1 MKKLLLFT
9 ICVTLTFSSCKKSS
23 SDIPA
28 NTISATVD
36 GVDESFNTNPIAE
49 LGTAISLN
57 SNLIISG
64 SNGSG
69 TGSDSMGITIESNNT
84 IIKGSYTNA
93 SANNS
98 SYVSVLYNKGPFS
111 PSNPTVYSTDV
122 NGDYPTTVTIT
133 SMSSTN
139 IQGTFSG
146 KLLLS
151 DGTTIKNVTNGKF
164 NLTIK

>member
-9 ICVTLTFSSCKKSS
+9 ICVTLAFSSCKKSS
-23 SDIPA
+23 SDIPV
-28 NTISATVD
+28 NTISATID

-64 SNGSG
+64 GNGSG
-69 TGSDSMGITIESNNT
+69 TGSDSMAITIESNNT
-84 IIKGSYTNA
+84 LAKGSYTNA
-93 SANNS
+93 STNNS

-111 PSNPTVYSTDV
+111 LAHPSYYTTDV
-122 NGDYPTTVTIT
+122 NGAYPTTVTIT

-146 KLLLS
+146 KLLFT
-151 DGTTIKNVTNGKF
+151 DGTTVKNVTNGKF

>member
-9 ICVTLTFSSCKKSS
+9 ICVTLAFSSCKKSS

-36 GVDESFNTNPIAE
+36 GVDESFNTSPIAE

-57 SNLIISG
+57 SNLLISG

-69 TGSDSMGITIESNNT
+69 TSSDSMGITIESNNT
-84 IIKGSYTNA
+84 IVKGSYTNA
-93 SANNS
+93 STNNS
-98 SYVSVLYNKGPFS
+98 SYVSVLYNKAPFS
-111 PSNPTVYSTDV
+111 LSNPNIYSTDI
-122 NGDYPTTVTIT
+122 NGTYPTTVTIT

-146 KLLLS
+146 KLLFK
-151 DGTTIKNVTNGKF
+151 DGTTVKNVTNGKF